1 MSNDERLAKIEKLL
15 EAAAARDTA
24 AAEREERL
32 LKLLTAGHGK
42 TLDQHE
48 KKSIAWL
55 L

>member
-1 MSNDERLAKIEKLL
+1 MSNEERLAKIERLL
-15 EAAAARDTA
+15 EA

-32 LKLLTAGHGK
+32 LKLLIAGHGK
-42 TLDQHE
+42 QLEQNG